1 MKHEH
6 EGCALQSTC
15 TSRRDF
21 LQQSAIAVAAAALG
35 LTAGSAEALPV
46 TFAEGVPSGTDH
58 QYPWP
63 AADGVTIDRKEQIII
78 VRYQAHVF
86 AFNLSCPHE
95 NTALKW
101 LPKDMRFQC
110 PKHESKYQPNGTFMS
125 GRATRNM
132 DRLAIR
138 HDGASLFVDLSH
150 IIKSD
155 ADPAAWAAATLPA

>member
-1 MKHEH
+1 MMS
-6 EGCALQSTC
+6 CSDC
-15 TSRRDF
+15 SSRRDF
-21 LQQSAIAVAAAALG
+21 LQIVAALG
-35 LTAGSAEALPV
+35 LAMLPV
-46 TFAEGVPSGTDH
+46 LFVDGIEAAGD
-58 QYPWP
+58 QKYPFP
-63 AADGVTIDRKEQIII
+63 TADGVTIDRKQQIII
-78 VRYQAHVF
+78 VRTQGHVY

-101 LPKDMRFQC
+101 LPKDNRFQC

-138 HDGASLFVDLSH
+138 REGNDLYIDLSH

-155 ADPAAWAAATLPA
+155 ADRPAWEAATLAV

>member
-1 MKHEH
+1 MDCHD
-6 EGCALQSTC
+6 C
-15 TSRRDF
+15 TSRREF
-21 LQQSAIAVAAAALG
+21 LQLACIGLAALPIVFVEG
-35 LTAGSAEALPV
+35 YAQGSEHRYPLP
-46 TFAEGVPSGTDH
+46 AS
-58 QYPWP
+58 
-63 AADGVTIDRKEQIII
+63 DGVTIDRKEQVIL
-78 VRYQAHVF
+78 VRYQGHVY

-138 HDGASLFVDLSH
+138 RDGDALLVDLSH
-150 IIKSD
+150 IVKSD
-155 ADPAAWAAATLPA
+155 ADPAAWTAATIAV

>member
-1 MKHEH
+1 MMKKPTR
-6 EGCALQSTC
+6 CS
-15 TSRRDF
+15 SRREF
-21 LQQSAIAVAAAALG
+21 LQLSCFTLTAAALG
-35 LTAGSAEALPV
+35 LNSADASPLPV
-46 TFAEGVPSGTDH
+46 SFADGGQSGSERR
-58 QYPWP
+58 YPIP
-63 AADGVTIDRKEQIII
+63 ASDGVTIDRKEQVIL
-78 VRYQAHVF
+78 VRYQGSAY

-110 PKHESKYQPNGTFMS
+110 PKHESKYQPNGTFTS

-138 HDGASLFVDLSH
+138 RDGDALFVDLSH

-155 ADPAAWAAATLPA
+155 VDAVRWAAAAIVL

>member
-1 MKHEH
+1 MM
-6 EGCALQSTC
+6 SC
-15 TSRRDF
+15 TDCPSRRDF
-21 LQQSAIAVAAAALG
+21 LQIVAALG
-35 LTAGSAEALPV
+35 FAALPV
-46 TFAEGVPSGTDH
+46 LFVDGVEAAGA
-58 QYPWP
+58 QKYPFP
-63 AADGVTIDRKEQIII
+63 AADGVTIDRKQQVII
-78 VRYQAHVF
+78 VRTQGHVY

-138 HDGASLFVDLSH
+138 RDGDAVYVDLSH

-155 ADPAAWAAATLPA
+155 TDAAAWAAATLAL

>member
-1 MKHEH
+1 M
-6 EGCALQSTC
+6 GYRGC

-21 LQQSAIAVAAAALG
+21 LQVGCFTFTAAALG
-35 LTAGSAEALPV
+35 LNSADASPLPIAFAGGTPEAVGHRYPLP
-46 TFAEGVPSGTDH
+46 AS
-58 QYPWP
+58 
-63 AADGVTIDRKEQIII
+63 DGVTIDRKEQVII
-78 VRYQAHVF
+78 VRYQGHVY

-110 PKHESKYQPNGTFMS
+110 PKHESKYQPNGTFLE

-132 DRLAIR
+132 DRLAVR
-138 HDGASLFVDLSH
+138 QDGNALLVDLSH

-155 ADPAAWAAATLPA
+155 ADPARWAAATIEL

>member
-1 MKHEH
+1 M
-6 EGCALQSTC
+6 SC
-15 TSRRDF
+15 TDCPSRRDF
-21 LQQSAIAVAAAALG
+21 LQIVAALG
-35 LTAGSAEALPV
+35 FAALPV
-46 TFAEGVPSGTDH
+46 FFVEGVEAASE
-58 QYPWP
+58 QKYPFP
-63 AADGVTIDRKEQIII
+63 AADGVSIDRKQQTII
-78 VRYQAHVF
+78 VRTQGHVY

-110 PKHESKYQPNGTFMS
+110 PQHESKYQPNGTFMT

-138 HDGASLFVDLSH
+138 RDGASLVVDLSH

-155 ADPAAWAAATLPA
+155 ADPAAWAAAALPA

>member
-1 MKHEH
+1 MNKPN
-6 EGCALQSTC
+6 CA
-15 TSRRDF
+15 SRRDF
-21 LQQSAIAVAAAALG
+21 LQLACFSFTAAALG
-35 LTAGSAEALPV
+35 LNGADASPLPAS
-46 TFAEGVPSGTDH
+46 FADGVPAGAEH
-58 QYPWP
+58 RYPLP
-63 AADGVTIDRKEQIII
+63 AGDGVTIDRKEQVII
-78 VRYQAHVF
+78 VRYQAHLY

-110 PKHESKYQPNGTFMS
+110 PKHDSKYQPTGAFMS

-138 HDGASLFVDLSH
+138 RDGDALLVDLSH

-155 ADPAAWAAATLPA
+155 ADPSVWAAATIPV